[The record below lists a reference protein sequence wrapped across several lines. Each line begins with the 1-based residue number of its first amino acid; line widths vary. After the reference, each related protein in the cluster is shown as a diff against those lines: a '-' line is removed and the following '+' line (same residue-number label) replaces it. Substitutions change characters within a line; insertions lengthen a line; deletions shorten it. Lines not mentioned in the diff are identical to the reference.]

1 MREVFITDTAKAD
14 IEYIASFLQETYSN
28 KVKVDFL
35 VKLSEKLIFIEKM
48 PFMYAP
54 SVKNLQVRK
63 CVIHKNAA
71 CFYEVSE
78 KQIYILS
85 VIDTR
90 INPENSKF

>member
-1 MREVFITDTAKAD
+1 MREVLITDTAKAD
-14 IEYIASFLQETYSN
+14 IEFIASFLQEKHSN

-54 SVKNLQVRK
+54 SVKNPQVRK
-63 CVIHKNAA
+63 CVVHKNAA
-71 CFYEVSE
+71 CFYEVGD